1 MSGRITKEMRIRRRE
16 DYLIVQSQGKKL
28 HGRHL
33 LAFVRK
39 HDAESC
45 AGRLGLT
52 VTKRLGNAVVR
63 NRIKRML
70 RESMRLR
77 GWVPRGWDV
86 VLVAKESAARQGHP
100 DDFDSDLVRVLQ
112 QLS

>member
-1 MSGRITKEMRIRRRE
+1 MGDRIAKVMRIRRRE
-16 DYLIVQSQGKKL
+16 DYLVVQSQGKKL

-33 LAFVRK
+33 LAFVRR
-39 HDAESC
+39 HDAGGH

-52 VTKRLGNAVVR
+52 VTKRVGNAVVR

-77 GWVPRGWDV
+77 GWVPPGWDV

-100 DDFDSDLVRVLQ
+100 DEFNSDLMRIFH